1 MRTLL
6 NLLSISLLLTV
17 TLTLSAQESD
27 KGKFNFGFDGG
38 VQFTNIED
46 RTTINP
52 AERKI
57 GYTFGPYAEYFI
69 ADLFTVKLGVY
80 FDNRGF
86 KTDDL
91 YVGLSGNSVIYPD
104 SVVYS
109 PESYFHTTGDYSLN
123 YLTVPLSINYV
134 KGSEKFKIFVQAGV
148 YYSILL
154 NADLEGYSDLYI
166 EPEYAPHFDTVPGH
180 HIENYNGDTTSLF
193 NSFDAGMNLYL
204 GGIIKLSEHWGITVS
219 PGFQISFTH
228 LYNRPDIDA
237 KWRQLFKIKAGVVY
251 TFSKK

>member
-1 MRTLL
+1 MF
-6 NLLSISLLLTV
+6 SHSL
-17 TLTLSAQESD
+17 TLTAQESN
-27 KGKFNFGFDGG
+27 KGKFNLGFDGG

-52 AERKI
+52 ASQKT
-57 GYTFGPYAEYFI
+57 GYIFGPYAEYFI
-69 ADLFTVKLGVY
+69 TDLFSVKLGIY

-86 KTDDL
+86 KIDDL

-109 PESYFHTTGDYSLN
+109 PGSYFHTTGDYSLN

-134 KGSEKFKIFVQAGV
+134 KGSERFKIFVQAGV

-154 NADLEGYSDLYI
+154 NADIEGYSDLYI

-193 NSFDAGMNLYL
+193 NSFDAGMSLYL

-219 PGFQISFTH
+219 PGFQVSFTH

-251 TFSKK
+251 TFSKNKPAGN